1 MNFYNLWHSPKTS
14 VMLCVKEQSIAL
26 VCFLRIG
33 GKTMTFFEVTD
44 LSKNYKQKCAL
55 NHVSFH
61 VNSAEIVALI
71 GKNGAGKT
79 TLLNCIAGNITPT
92 TGSIRYKDTNLLQ
105 ENSLLN
111 EFGILIQASFFD
123 YLNAY
128 DNLALLMEASG
139 IRDKNAIKVKANKTL
154 DLVGLAEKKHA
165 YVKSFSFGMKQRL
178 GLAQTL
184 IHDPQFLILD
194 EPFVGLDPI
203 GKEMLK
209 NVIIQKSK
217 KENAGVLFSSHDLYD
232 VSEICDRVVM
242 FDEGKKVFDDVFV
255 YMKTYNIVCRKP
267 IPDTLK
273 STFISNFAGKIEF
286 TDNGL
291 KFVEVNL
298 LDKIISYLVSNQIGI
313 SDIRVKENSLYD
325 YFKKEVSE

>member
-1 MNFYNLWHSPKTS
+1 
-14 VMLCVKEQSIAL
+14 
-26 VCFLRIG
+26 
-33 GKTMTFFEVTD
+33 MTFFEVTD

-61 VNSAEIVALI
+61 VNSGEIVALI

-92 TGSIRYKDTNLLQ
+92 TGRIGYKNTNLLQ

-128 DNLALLMEASG
+128 DNLSLLMEASG
-139 IRDKNAIKVKANKTL
+139 IRDKNAIKTKVNKTL
-154 DLVGLAEKKHA
+154 DLVGLTEKKQA
-165 YVKSFSFGMKQRL
+165 YVRSFSFGMKQRL

-209 NVIIQKSK
+209 NVIIQKA
-217 KENAGVLFSSHDLYD
+217 KEEKSGVLFSSHDLYD

-242 FDEGKKVFDDVFV
+242 FDEGKKVFDDIFL

-273 STFISNFAGKIEF
+273 STLISNFAGKIEF

-291 KFVEVNL
+291 KFEEVNL
-298 LDKIISYLVSNQIGI
+298 LDKIISCLVSNQVGI
-313 SDIRVKENSLYD
+313 SDIQVKENSLYD

>member
-1 MNFYNLWHSPKTS
+1 
-14 VMLCVKEQSIAL
+14 
-26 VCFLRIG
+26 
-33 GKTMTFFEVTD
+33 MTFFEVMN

-55 NHVSFH
+55 DHVSFG
-61 VNSAEIVALI
+61 VNSGEIVALI

-92 TGSIRYKDTNLLQ
+92 TGGICYKDANLLQ
-105 ENSLLN
+105 DNSLLN
-111 EFGILIQASFFD
+111 EFGILIQASFFN

-128 DNLALLMEASG
+128 DNLALLMKASG
-139 IRDKNAIKVKANKTL
+139 IHNKKAIKSKVNETL
-154 DLVGLAEKKHA
+154 DLVGLTEKKQS

-184 IHDPQFLILD
+184 LHDPQFLILD

-209 NVIIQKSK
+209 NVIIKIA
-217 KENAGVLFSSHDLYD
+217 KEEKAGVLFSSHDLYD

-242 FDEGKKVFDDVFV
+242 FDEGRKVFDDVFL
-255 YMKTYNIVCRKP
+255 YMKTYYILCSRP
-267 IPDTLK
+267 IPEALK
-273 STFISNFAGKIEF
+273 STLISNFAGKIEF
-286 TDNGL
+286 TDKGL
-291 KFVEVNL
+291 KFSEVNL
-298 LDKIISYLVSNQIGI
+298 LDKIIIYLVSDQVGI
-313 SDIRVKENSLYD
+313 SDIQVKENSLYD

>member
-1 MNFYNLWHSPKTS
+1 
-14 VMLCVKEQSIAL
+14 
-26 VCFLRIG
+26 
-33 GKTMTFFEVTD
+33 MTFFEVTD

-61 VNSAEIVALI
+61 VNSGEIVALI

-92 TGSIRYKDTNLLQ
+92 TGGIRYKDTDILQ

-128 DNLALLMEASG
+128 DNLVLLMKASG
-139 IRDKNAIKVKANKTL
+139 IRDINSIKAKVNKTL
-154 DLVGLAEKKHA
+154 DLVGLTEKKQA

-184 IHDPQFLILD
+184 LHDPQFLILD

-209 NVIIQKSK
+209 NVIIQKAK
-217 KENAGVLFSSHDLYD
+217 KEKAGVLFSSHDLYD

-242 FDEGKKVFDDVFV
+242 FDEGKKVFDDVFH

-273 STFISNFAGKIEF
+273 STLTSSKAEKIEF
-286 TDNGL
+286 TDNGI
-291 KFVEVNL
+291 KFVESNL
-298 LDKIISYLVSNQIGI
+298 LDEVISYLVSNQVEI
-313 SDIRVKENSLYD
+313 SDIQVKENSLYD

>member
-1 MNFYNLWHSPKTS
+1 
-14 VMLCVKEQSIAL
+14 
-26 VCFLRIG
+26 
-33 GKTMTFFEVTD
+33 MTFFEVKD
-44 LSKNYKQKCAL
+44 ISKNYKQKCAL
-55 NHVSFH
+55 NHVSFE
-61 VNSAEIVALI
+61 VNRGEIVALI

-92 TGSIRYKDTNLLQ
+92 TGGIRYKEADLLQ

-111 EFGILIQASFFD
+111 EFGILIQASFFN

-128 DNLALLMEASG
+128 DNLALLMKASG
-139 IRDKNAIKVKANKTL
+139 FHDKRKIRLKVNETL
-154 DLVGLAEKKHA
+154 DLVGLIEKKQA

-184 IHDPQFLILD
+184 LHDPEFLILD

-209 NVIIQKSK
+209 NVIINKA
-217 KENAGVLFSSHDLYD
+217 KEGKAGVLFSSHDLYD

-242 FDEGKKVFDDVFV
+242 FDEGKKVFDDVFL
-255 YMKTYNIVCRKP
+255 YMKTYSIICLRP
-267 IPDTLK
+267 ISVALK
-273 STFISNFAGKIEF
+273 STLTSIFAGKIEF
-286 TDNGL
+286 TEKGL
-291 KFVEVNL
+291 KFSDVKL
-298 LDKIISYLVSNQIGI
+298 LDKIITYLVSEQVGI
-313 SDIRVKENSLYD
+313 SDIQVKENSLYD